1 MVASMKRASIK
12 RKRKKKIEKASGRSE
27 RCCHEFA
34 VKSSVTIALAPSTI
48 PLSGSPVKSIDVNLE
63 SYTMKRFSDDVIFY
77 WRILKE
83 SKELEGILVA
93 NSTTWIGIGWRP
105 SDLGPSCRSFPII
118 KDIPE
123 PLPQPEPKSEP
134 VNKTSKHSKP
144 EPEPRAEPEPE
155 PEPEPGVEGEKSIAK
170 RRSAKA
176 DATTFGVTSRPDVDV
191 TVQTSVTYQVS
202 TKQGKTNLSY
212 ITSLILRKESI
223 RRYCKMFMSQSISRR
238 CKGHFITTV
247 FTRVS

>member
-1 MVASMKRASIK
+1 
-12 RKRKKKIEKASGRSE
+12 
-27 RCCHEFA
+27 
-34 VKSSVTIALAPSTI
+34 
-48 PLSGSPVKSIDVNLE
+48 
-63 SYTMKRFSDDVIFY
+63 MKRFSDDITFY

-105 SDLGPSCRSFPII
+105 SDLGPSCRSFPTI

-134 VNKTSKHSKP
+134 VDKSAPKP
-144 EPEPRAEPEPE
+144 EPEPKAE

-176 DATTFGVTSRPDVDV
+176 DAATFGVTSRPDVDV

-202 TKQGKTNLSY
+202 TKQGRIYLLSY
-212 ITSLILRKESI
+212 IMSLFPGKKVFVD
-223 RRYCKMFMSQSISRR
+223 CKML
-238 CKGHFITTV
+238 
-247 FTRVS
+247 

>member
-1 MVASMKRASIK
+1 
-12 RKRKKKIEKASGRSE
+12 
-27 RCCHEFA
+27 
-34 VKSSVTIALAPSTI
+34 
-48 PLSGSPVKSIDVNLE
+48 
-63 SYTMKRFSDDVIFY
+63 MKRFSDDVTFY

-105 SDLGPSCRSFPII
+105 SDLGPNCRSFPMI

-134 VNKTSKHSKP
+134 IDKSTPKP
-144 EPEPRAEPEPE
+144 EPEPKA
-155 PEPEPGVEGEKSIAK
+155 EPEPGVDGEKSIAK

-176 DATTFGVTSRPDVDV
+176 DAAAFGVTSRPDVDV

-202 TKQGKTNLSY
+202 TKQGRIYLLSH
-212 ITSLILRKESI
+212 IMSLFPGKKIFVRLQ
-223 RRYCKMFMSQSISRR
+223 KMFMSSSIR
-238 CKGHFITTV
+238 KLQ
-247 FTRVS
+247 